1 MAKSKKP
8 TATDAKICIKLY
20 ELRRE
25 PELRKARNF
34 VNFQFQPQNIDDM
47 MKLAQSIGTQENAWM
62 RQVFSFWEYAASL
75 VNQGIVHRD
84 LFFTWN
90 GEMAFVYAKFKP
102 YLEEGRKRMNNP
114 NFMAGVEKAINS
126 SPELRKH
133 VEMIRQRFFS
143 QATKGAAAD

>member
-1 MAKSKKP
+1 MAKGRKP
-8 TATDAKICIKLY
+8 NASDAEICMKLY

-25 PELRKARNF
+25 AELRKARNF
-34 VNFQFQPQNIDDM
+34 VNFQFQPQSVDDV
-47 MKLAQSIGTQENAWM
+47 MKIAQAIGTQENAWM

-75 VNQGIVHRD
+75 VNQGVVQRD

-114 NFMAGVEKAINS
+114 NFMAGVEKAVNS
-126 SPELRKH
+126 SPEIKKH

-143 QATKGAAAD
+143 QAKGAAAN

>member
-1 MAKSKKP
+1 MAKGRKP
-8 TATDAKICIKLY
+8 NASDAEICMKLY

-34 VNFQFQPQNIDDM
+34 VNFQFQPQSIDDLTKM
-47 MKLAQSIGTQENAWM
+47 SQAIGTQENAWV

-75 VNQGIVHRD
+75 VNQGVVHRD

-102 YLEEGRKRMNNP
+102 YIEDMRKKMNNP
-114 NFMAGVEKAINS
+114 NFMAGIEKAINS
-126 SPELRKH
+126 SPEIKKH
-133 VEMIRQRFFS
+133 VEMIRQRFFAQS
-143 QATKGAAAD
+143 KSAAAD